1 MTSPFRLGYCTNI
14 HAGETLA
21 EVIAAIGGPV
31 TAVATKL
38 GGEVEIGLR
47 LGGAAARELRDARA
61 RAVLREALVRAGA
74 SVFTLNG
81 FPYGQFHGTTVKE
94 AVYRP
99 DWSESA
105 RVEYTLDLVQALV
118 AVAAHDV
125 ERPSISTVPGA
136 FAPRGRMPEA
146 VAAIARNLADVAAV
160 LWGLCERGGAPMVL
174 ALEPEP
180 CCMLE
185 TIAQTVAFFGT
196 HVFAGTGL
204 ARFQE
209 RTRTSAT
216 QAEAAL
222 RSHVGVC
229 LDACHAAV
237 ELEDP
242 HGCVDALVRA
252 GIAIAKVQVS
262 AGLELVPT
270 PDALARV
277 RAFADPVYLHQVVA
291 ETATGVERYLDLDDA
306 LERGR
311 DAKRWRV
318 HFHVPVFAAELGTL
332 ASTQGFLAE
341 LLHHVRKTNASQQF
355 EVETYTWDV
364 LPAEHRAL
372 PLPDAIVRELTWT
385 KSQLA

>member
-1 MTSPFRLGYCTNI
+1 MTTPARIGYCTNI
-14 HAGETLA
+14 HPGETLA
-21 EVIAAIGGPV
+21 EVIAALVGPV
-31 TAVATKL
+31 TAVAQAL
-38 GGEVEIGLR
+38 GGHVDIGLR

-81 FPYGQFHGTTVKE
+81 FPYGQFHGTKVKE

-99 DWSESA
+99 DWSEPA

-125 ERPSISTVPGA
+125 ARPSISTVPGA
-136 FAPRGRMPEA
+136 FAPRGREPQA

-160 LWGLCERGGAPMVL
+160 LWGLVERGGAPIVL

-185 TIAQTVAFFGT
+185 TIEQTIAFFGAQ
-196 HVFAGTGL
+196 VFAGTGL
-204 ARFQE
+204 ARFCE
-209 RTRTSAT
+209 RTGTSAA

-222 RSHVGVC
+222 RTHVGVC

-242 HGCVDALVRA
+242 CGCVDALVGA

-270 PDALARV
+270 GDALARV

-318 HFHVPVFAAELGTL
+318 HFHVPVFATELGAL
-332 ASTQGFLAE
+332 GSTQGFLAE
-341 LLHHVRKTNASQQF
+341 LLKHVRRTNATQQF

-364 LPAEHRAL
+364 LPVEHRDVPVAT
-372 PLPDAIVRELTWT
+372 AIVRELQWT
-385 KSQLA
+385 KAQLG